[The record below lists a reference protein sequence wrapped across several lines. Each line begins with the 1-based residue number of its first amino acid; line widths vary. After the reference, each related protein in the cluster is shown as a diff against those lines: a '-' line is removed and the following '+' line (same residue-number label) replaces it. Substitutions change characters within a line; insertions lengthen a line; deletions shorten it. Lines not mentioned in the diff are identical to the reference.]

1 MTHNASPLV
10 RALARIVV
18 GDLEETV
25 ATATPASWR
34 EALAMV
40 LTYAK
45 DEQLVALC
53 QQLGDRLEAAGCLDE
68 ALLCAVC
75 AVDIPAMIR
84 LGLQIHPD
92 CSVRS
97 HLSVAEALLILC
109 SMTNPQTLDLPAAV
123 SSTTSAQRL
132 ATLCVELQ
140 QRGMQSVAS
149 RLVAVLVRS
158 PSARAVVEV
167 LHAMD
172 PALAPA
178 VPAVTAQPAV
188 PAQTVQAAQPAV
200 PAQTVQAAQP
210 AMPAVSAKPA
220 KPVAVRSAQFTPVQ
234 PMQPMQPAMP
244 VQQTQ
249 PATPK
254 PFMPSLPVQPAYQ
267 PVQPA
272 MPAQPAQPVQPVQPV
287 QTSPRPAPFMP
298 TMPEMP
304 SPVAQPAMPAQP
316 AQPVEEP
323 VAEMP

>member
-45 DEQLVALC
+45 DEQLVVLC

-75 AVDIPAMIR
+75 AVDIPAVIR

-92 CSVRS
+92 CNVRS

-109 SMTNPQTLDLPAAV
+109 SMTNPQTLDLPAVVA
-123 SSTTSAQRL
+123 STTSAQRL

-178 VPAVTAQPAV
+178 VPA
-188 PAQTVQAAQPAV
+188 QTVQAAQPAM
-200 PAQTVQAAQP
+200 PT
-210 AMPAVSAKPA
+210 MPAVSAKPA

-267 PVQPA
+267 PVQPV
-272 MPAQPAQPVQPVQPV
+272 MPAQPALPAQPV

-298 TMPEMP
+298 TMPVMP
-304 SPVAQPAMPAQP
+304 SPMAQPAMPAQP

>member
-75 AVDIPAMIR
+75 AVDIPAVIR

-109 SMTNPQTLDLPAAV
+109 SMTNPQTLDLPAVVA
-123 SSTTSAQRL
+123 STTSAQRL

-178 VPAVTAQPAV
+178 VT
-188 PAQTVQAAQPAV
+188 AQTVQAAQPAM
-200 PAQTVQAAQP
+200 PT
-210 AMPAVSAKPA
+210 MPAVSAKPA
-220 KPVAVRSAQFTPVQ
+220 KPVAVRSAQFTPMQ
-234 PMQPMQPAMP
+234 PMQPVQPAMP

-272 MPAQPAQPVQPVQPV
+272 MPAQPAQPAQPVQPV

-298 TMPEMP
+298 TMPVMP

>member
-1 MTHNASPLV
+1 MMHNASPLV

-45 DEQLVALC
+45 DEQLVVLC

-75 AVDIPAMIR
+75 AVDIPAVIR

-109 SMTNPQTLDLPAAV
+109 SMTNPQTLDLPAVVA
-123 SSTTSAQRL
+123 STTSAQRL

-178 VPAVTAQPAV
+178 VPA
-188 PAQTVQAAQPAV
+188 QTVQAAQPAM
-200 PAQTVQAAQP
+200 PT
-210 AMPAVSAKPA
+210 MPAVSAKPA
-220 KPVAVRSAQFTPVQ
+220 KPVAVRSAQFTPMQ

-267 PVQPA
+267 PVQPV
-272 MPAQPAQPVQPVQPV
+272 MPAQPALPAQPV

-298 TMPEMP
+298 TMPVMP
-304 SPVAQPAMPAQP
+304 SPMAQPAMPAQS

>member
-25 ATATPASWR
+25 VTATPASWR

-45 DEQLVALC
+45 DEQLVVLC

-75 AVDIPAMIR
+75 AVDIPAVIR

-109 SMTNPQTLDLPAAV
+109 SMTNPQTLDLPAVV
-123 SSTTSAQRL
+123 SSTASAQRL

-158 PSARAVVEV
+158 PSARAVVEA

-172 PALAPA
+172 PALA
-178 VPAVTAQPAV
+178 
-188 PAQTVQAAQPAV
+188 PAV

-220 KPVAVRSAQFTPVQ
+220 KPVAVRPAQFTP
-234 PMQPMQPAMP
+234 MQPAMPAMPAMP

-267 PVQPA
+267 PMQ
-272 MPAQPAQPVQPVQPV
+272 PAQPAQPV

-298 TMPEMP
+298 TMPVMP

>member
-1 MTHNASPLV
+1 MMHNASPLV

-45 DEQLVALC
+45 DEQLVVLC

-178 VPAVTAQPAV
+178 VPA
-188 PAQTVQAAQPAV
+188 QTVQAAQPAM
-200 PAQTVQAAQP
+200 PT
-210 AMPAVSAKPA
+210 MPAVSAKPA
-220 KPVAVRSAQFTPVQ
+220 KPVAVRPAQFTPMQPVQ

-298 TMPEMP
+298 TMPVMP

>member
-45 DEQLVALC
+45 DEQLVVLC

-109 SMTNPQTLDLPAAV
+109 SMTNPQTLDLPAVVA
-123 SSTTSAQRL
+123 STTSAQRL

-178 VPAVTAQPAV
+178 VPA
-188 PAQTVQAAQPAV
+188 QTVQAAQPAM
-200 PAQTVQAAQP
+200 PT
-210 AMPAVSAKPA
+210 MPAVSAKPA
-220 KPVAVRSAQFTPVQ
+220 KPVAVRSAQFTPMQ

-272 MPAQPAQPVQPVQPV
+272 MPAQPVQPV

-298 TMPEMP
+298 TMPVMP
-304 SPVAQPAMPAQP
+304 SPMAQPAMPAQP

>member
-25 ATATPASWR
+25 STATPASWR

-75 AVDIPAMIR
+75 AVDIPAVIR

-109 SMTNPQTLDLPAAV
+109 SMTNPQTLDLPAVVA
-123 SSTTSAQRL
+123 STTSAQRL

-178 VPAVTAQPAV
+178 VPA
-188 PAQTVQAAQPAV
+188 QTVQAAQPAM
-200 PAQTVQAAQP
+200 PT
-210 AMPAVSAKPA
+210 MPAVSAKPA
-220 KPVAVRSAQFTPVQ
+220 KPVAVRSAQFTPMQ

-272 MPAQPAQPVQPVQPV
+272 MPAQPALPAQPV

-298 TMPEMP
+298 TMPVMP
-304 SPVAQPAMPAQP
+304 SPMAQPAMPAQP

>member
-75 AVDIPAMIR
+75 AVDIPAVIR

-140 QRGMQSVAS
+140 QCGMQSVAS

-178 VPAVTAQPAV
+178 VT
-188 PAQTVQAAQPAV
+188 AQTVQAAQPAM
-200 PAQTVQAAQP
+200 PT
-210 AMPAVSAKPA
+210 MPAVSAKPA
-220 KPVAVRSAQFTPVQ
+220 KPVAVRPAQFTPMQPVQ

-254 PFMPSLPVQPAYQ
+254 PFMSSLPVQPAYQ
-267 PVQPA
+267 PVQPV
-272 MPAQPAQPVQPVQPV
+272 MPAQPALPAQPV

-298 TMPEMP
+298 TMPVMP
-304 SPVAQPAMPAQP
+304 SPMAQPAMPAQP

-323 VAEMP
+323 VTEMP

>member
-75 AVDIPAMIR
+75 AVDIPAVIR

-109 SMTNPQTLDLPAAV
+109 SMTNPQTLDLPAVVA
-123 SSTTSAQRL
+123 STTSAQRL

-178 VPAVTAQPAV
+178 VPA
-188 PAQTVQAAQPAV
+188 QTVQAAQPAM
-200 PAQTVQAAQP
+200 PT
-210 AMPAVSAKPA
+210 MPAVSAKPA
-220 KPVAVRSAQFTPVQ
+220 KPVAVRPAQFTPMQ

-267 PVQPA
+267 PVQPV
-272 MPAQPAQPVQPVQPV
+272 MPAQPAQPVQPV

-298 TMPEMP
+298 TMPVMP

-323 VAEMP
+323 VTEMP

>member
-75 AVDIPAMIR
+75 AVDIPAVIR

-178 VPAVTAQPAV
+178 VPA
-188 PAQTVQAAQPAV
+188 QTVQAAQPAM
-200 PAQTVQAAQP
+200 PT
-210 AMPAVSAKPA
+210 MPAVSAKPA
-220 KPVAVRSAQFTPVQ
+220 KPVAVRPAQFTP
-234 PMQPMQPAMP
+234 MQPAMPAMPAMP

-267 PVQPA
+267 PVQPV
-272 MPAQPAQPVQPVQPV
+272 MPAQPALPAQPV

-298 TMPEMP
+298 TMPVMP
-304 SPVAQPAMPAQP
+304 SPMAQPAMPAQP

>member
-75 AVDIPAMIR
+75 AVDIPAVIR

-123 SSTTSAQRL
+123 ASTTSAQRL

-158 PSARAVVEV
+158 PSARAVVEA

-172 PALAPA
+172 PALA
-178 VPAVTAQPAV
+178 
-188 PAQTVQAAQPAV
+188 PAV

-220 KPVAVRSAQFTPVQ
+220 KPVAVRPAQFTPMQPVQ

-272 MPAQPAQPVQPVQPV
+272 MPAQPALPAQPV

-298 TMPEMP
+298 TMPVMP

>member
-25 ATATPASWR
+25 VTATPASWR

-75 AVDIPAMIR
+75 AVDIPAVIR

-109 SMTNPQTLDLPAAV
+109 SMTNPQTLDLPAVVA
-123 SSTTSAQRL
+123 STTSAQRL

-178 VPAVTAQPAV
+178 VPA
-188 PAQTVQAAQPAV
+188 QTVQAAQPAM
-200 PAQTVQAAQP
+200 PT
-210 AMPAVSAKPA
+210 MPAVSAKPA

-272 MPAQPAQPVQPVQPV
+272 MPAQPALPAQPV

-298 TMPEMP
+298 TMPVMP
-304 SPVAQPAMPAQP
+304 SPMAQPAMPAQP

>member
-1 MTHNASPLV
+1 MMHNASPLV

-45 DEQLVALC
+45 DEQLVVLC

-109 SMTNPQTLDLPAAV
+109 SMTNPQTLDLPAVVA
-123 SSTTSAQRL
+123 STTSAQRL

-178 VPAVTAQPAV
+178 VPA
-188 PAQTVQAAQPAV
+188 QTVQAAQPAM
-200 PAQTVQAAQP
+200 PT
-210 AMPAVSAKPA
+210 MPAVSAKPA
-220 KPVAVRSAQFTPVQ
+220 KPVAVRSAQFTPMQ

-267 PVQPA
+267 PVQPV
-272 MPAQPAQPVQPVQPV
+272 MPAQPALPAQPV

-298 TMPEMP
+298 TMPVMP

>member
-75 AVDIPAMIR
+75 AVDIPAVIR

-123 SSTTSAQRL
+123 ASTTSAQRL

-178 VPAVTAQPAV
+178 VPA
-188 PAQTVQAAQPAV
+188 QTVQAAQPAM
-200 PAQTVQAAQP
+200 PT
-210 AMPAVSAKPA
+210 MPAVSAKPA
-220 KPVAVRSAQFTPVQ
+220 KPVAVRPAQFT
-234 PMQPMQPAMP
+234 PMQPAMP
-244 VQQTQ
+244 AMPAMPGQQTQ
-249 PATPK
+249 PTTPK

-272 MPAQPAQPVQPVQPV
+272 MPAQPAQPAQPVQPV

-298 TMPEMP
+298 TMPVMP

>member
-75 AVDIPAMIR
+75 AVDIPAVIR

-92 CSVRS
+92 CNVRS

-123 SSTTSAQRL
+123 ASTTSAQRL

-178 VPAVTAQPAV
+178 VPA
-188 PAQTVQAAQPAV
+188 QTVQAAQPAM
-200 PAQTVQAAQP
+200 PT
-210 AMPAVSAKPA
+210 MPAVSAKPA

-267 PVQPA
+267 PVQPV
-272 MPAQPAQPVQPVQPV
+272 MPAQPALPAQPVQPV

-298 TMPEMP
+298 TMPVMP

-323 VAEMP
+323 VTEMP

>member
-1 MTHNASPLV
+1 MMHNASPLV

-45 DEQLVALC
+45 DEQLVVLC

-75 AVDIPAMIR
+75 AVDIPAVIR

-109 SMTNPQTLDLPAAV
+109 SMTNPQTLDLPAVV

-178 VPAVTAQPAV
+178 VT
-188 PAQTVQAAQPAV
+188 AQTVQAAQPAM
-200 PAQTVQAAQP
+200 PT
-210 AMPAVSAKPA
+210 MPAVSAKPA
-220 KPVAVRSAQFTPVQ
+220 KPVAVRPAQFTPVQPMQ

-267 PVQPA
+267 PVQPV
-272 MPAQPAQPVQPVQPV
+272 MPAQPALPAQPV

-298 TMPEMP
+298 TMPVMP
-304 SPVAQPAMPAQP
+304 SPMAQPAMPAQP

>member
-75 AVDIPAMIR
+75 AVDIPAVIR

-109 SMTNPQTLDLPAAV
+109 SMTNPQTLDLPAVVA
-123 SSTTSAQRL
+123 STTSAQRL

-178 VPAVTAQPAV
+178 VPA
-188 PAQTVQAAQPAV
+188 QTVQAAQPAM
-200 PAQTVQAAQP
+200 PT
-210 AMPAVSAKPA
+210 MPAVSAKPA

-272 MPAQPAQPVQPVQPV
+272 MPAQPAQP
-287 QTSPRPAPFMP
+287 AL
-298 TMPEMP
+298 
-304 SPVAQPAMPAQP
+304 PAQP

>member
-75 AVDIPAMIR
+75 AVDIPAVIR

-109 SMTNPQTLDLPAAV
+109 SMTNPQTLDLPAVV
-123 SSTTSAQRL
+123 SSTASAQRL

-178 VPAVTAQPAV
+178 VPA
-188 PAQTVQAAQPAV
+188 QTVQPAV

-220 KPVAVRSAQFTPVQ
+220 KPVAVRPAQFTPMQPVQ

-272 MPAQPAQPVQPVQPV
+272 MPAQPVQPV

-298 TMPEMP
+298 TMPVMP

>member
-75 AVDIPAMIR
+75 AVDIPAVIR

-109 SMTNPQTLDLPAAV
+109 SMTNPQTLDLPAVV

-158 PSARAVVEV
+158 PSARAVVEA

-172 PALAPA
+172 PALA
-178 VPAVTAQPAV
+178 
-188 PAQTVQAAQPAV
+188 PAV

-210 AMPAVSAKPA
+210 AMPTMPAVSAKPA
-220 KPVAVRSAQFTPVQ
+220 KPVAVRPAQSTPVQ

-267 PVQPA
+267 PVQPV
-272 MPAQPAQPVQPVQPV
+272 MPAQPALPAQPV

-298 TMPEMP
+298 TMPVMP

-323 VAEMP
+323 VTEMP

>member
-75 AVDIPAMIR
+75 AVDIPAVIR

-109 SMTNPQTLDLPAAV
+109 SMTNPQTLDLPAVV

-158 PSARAVVEV
+158 PSARAVVEA

-172 PALAPA
+172 PALA
-178 VPAVTAQPAV
+178 
-188 PAQTVQAAQPAV
+188 PAV

-210 AMPAVSAKPA
+210 AMPTMPAVSAKPA
-220 KPVAVRSAQFTPVQ
+220 KPVAVRSTQFTPVQ

-267 PVQPA
+267 PVQPV
-272 MPAQPAQPVQPVQPV
+272 MPAQPALPAQPV

-298 TMPEMP
+298 TMPVMP

-323 VAEMP
+323 VTEMP

>member
-45 DEQLVALC
+45 DEQLVVLC

-109 SMTNPQTLDLPAAV
+109 SMTNPQTLDLPAVV

-178 VPAVTAQPAV
+178 VPA
-188 PAQTVQAAQPAV
+188 QTVQAAQPAM
-200 PAQTVQAAQP
+200 PT
-210 AMPAVSAKPA
+210 MPAVSAKPA
-220 KPVAVRSAQFTPVQ
+220 KPVAVRSAQFTPMQ

-272 MPAQPAQPVQPVQPV
+272 MPAQPALPAQPV

-298 TMPEMP
+298 TMPVMP
-304 SPVAQPAMPAQP
+304 SPMAQPAMPAQP

>member
-75 AVDIPAMIR
+75 AVDIPAVIR

-109 SMTNPQTLDLPAAV
+109 SMTNPQTLDLPAVV

-178 VPAVTAQPAV
+178 VPA
-188 PAQTVQAAQPAV
+188 QTVQAAQPAM
-200 PAQTVQAAQP
+200 PT
-210 AMPAVSAKPA
+210 MPAVSAKPA
-220 KPVAVRSAQFTPVQ
+220 KPVAVRPAQFTPVQ

-267 PVQPA
+267 PVQPV
-272 MPAQPAQPVQPVQPV
+272 MPAQPALPAQPV

-298 TMPEMP
+298 TMPVMP

>member
-109 SMTNPQTLDLPAAV
+109 SMTNPQTLDLPAVV

-178 VPAVTAQPAV
+178 VPA
-188 PAQTVQAAQPAV
+188 QTVQAAQPAM
-200 PAQTVQAAQP
+200 PT
-210 AMPAVSAKPA
+210 MPAVSAKPA
-220 KPVAVRSAQFTPVQ
+220 KPVAVRSAQFTPMQ

-298 TMPEMP
+298 TMPVMP

>member
-45 DEQLVALC
+45 DEQLVVLC

-109 SMTNPQTLDLPAAV
+109 SMTNPQTLDLPAVV

-178 VPAVTAQPAV
+178 VT
-188 PAQTVQAAQPAV
+188 AQTVQAAQPAM
-200 PAQTVQAAQP
+200 PT
-210 AMPAVSAKPA
+210 MPAVSAKPA

-267 PVQPA
+267 PVQPV
-272 MPAQPAQPVQPVQPV
+272 MPAQPALPAQPV

-298 TMPEMP
+298 TMPVMP

>member
-75 AVDIPAMIR
+75 AVDIPAVIR

-92 CSVRS
+92 CNVRS

-109 SMTNPQTLDLPAAV
+109 SMTNPQTLDLPAVVA
-123 SSTTSAQRL
+123 STTSAQRL

-178 VPAVTAQPAV
+178 VPA
-188 PAQTVQAAQPAV
+188 QTVQAAQPAM
-200 PAQTVQAAQP
+200 PT
-210 AMPAVSAKPA
+210 MPAVSAKPA
-220 KPVAVRSAQFTPVQ
+220 KPVAVRSAQFTPMQ

-267 PVQPA
+267 PVQPV
-272 MPAQPAQPVQPVQPV
+272 MPAQPALPAQPV

-298 TMPEMP
+298 TMPVMP
-304 SPVAQPAMPAQP
+304 SPMAQPAMPAQP

>member
-45 DEQLVALC
+45 DEQLVVLC

-109 SMTNPQTLDLPAAV
+109 SMTNPQTLDLPAVVA
-123 SSTTSAQRL
+123 STTSAQRL

-178 VPAVTAQPAV
+178 VPA
-188 PAQTVQAAQPAV
+188 QTVQAAQPAM
-200 PAQTVQAAQP
+200 PT
-210 AMPAVSAKPA
+210 MPAVSAKPA

-272 MPAQPAQPVQPVQPV
+272 MPAQPVQPV

-298 TMPEMP
+298 TMPVMP
-304 SPVAQPAMPAQP
+304 SPMAQPAMPAQP

>member
-75 AVDIPAMIR
+75 AVDIPAVIR

-109 SMTNPQTLDLPAAV
+109 SMTNPQTLDLPAVV

-158 PSARAVVEV
+158 PSARAVVEA

-178 VPAVTAQPAV
+178 VPA
-188 PAQTVQAAQPAV
+188 QTVQAAQPAM
-200 PAQTVQAAQP
+200 PT
-210 AMPAVSAKPA
+210 MPAVSAKPA
-220 KPVAVRSAQFTPVQ
+220 KPVAVRSAQFTPMQ

-267 PVQPA
+267 PVQPV
-272 MPAQPAQPVQPVQPV
+272 MPAQPALPAQPV

-298 TMPEMP
+298 TMPVMP

-323 VAEMP
+323 VTEMP

>member
-45 DEQLVALC
+45 DEQLVVLC

-75 AVDIPAMIR
+75 AVDIPAVIR

-109 SMTNPQTLDLPAAV
+109 SMTNPQTLDLPAVVA
-123 SSTTSAQRL
+123 STASAQRL

-158 PSARAVVEV
+158 PSARAVVEA

-172 PALAPA
+172 PALASA
-178 VPAVTAQPAV
+178 VPAVMAQPI
-188 PAQTVQAAQPAV
+188 
-200 PAQTVQAAQP
+200 QP

-220 KPVAVRSAQFTPVQ
+220 KPVAVRPAQFTPVQ

-244 VQQTQ
+244 VQPAMSAMPMQQTQ

-267 PVQPA
+267 PMQPA
-272 MPAQPAQPVQPVQPV
+272 MPTQPVQPV

-298 TMPEMP
+298 TMPVMP

>member
-75 AVDIPAMIR
+75 AVDIPAVIR

-109 SMTNPQTLDLPAAV
+109 SMTNPQTLDLPAVVA
-123 SSTTSAQRL
+123 STTSAQRL

-158 PSARAVVEV
+158 PSARAVVEA

-178 VPAVTAQPAV
+178 VPA
-188 PAQTVQAAQPAV
+188 QTVQAAQPAM
-200 PAQTVQAAQP
+200 PT
-210 AMPAVSAKPA
+210 MPAVSAKPA

-272 MPAQPAQPVQPVQPV
+272 MLAQPAQPAQPVQPV

-298 TMPEMP
+298 TMPVMP

>member
-1 MTHNASPLV
+1 MTHNTSPLV

-25 ATATPASWR
+25 STATPASWR

-45 DEQLVALC
+45 DEQLVVLC

-75 AVDIPAMIR
+75 AVDIPAVIR

-109 SMTNPQTLDLPAAV
+109 SMTNPQTLDLPAVVA
-123 SSTTSAQRL
+123 STTSAQRL

-178 VPAVTAQPAV
+178 VPA
-188 PAQTVQAAQPAV
+188 QTVQAAQPAM
-200 PAQTVQAAQP
+200 PT
-210 AMPAVSAKPA
+210 MPAVSAKPA
-220 KPVAVRSAQFTPVQ
+220 KPVAVRPAQFTPMQ

-267 PVQPA
+267 PMQ
-272 MPAQPAQPVQPVQPV
+272 PAQPAQPV

-298 TMPEMP
+298 TMPVMP
-304 SPVAQPAMPAQP
+304 SPMAQPAMPAQP

>member
-188 PAQTVQAAQPAV
+188 PAQTVQAAQPA
-200 PAQTVQAAQP
+200 
-210 AMPAVSAKPA
+210 MPAVSAKPA
-220 KPVAVRSAQFTPVQ
+220 KPVAVRPAQFT
-234 PMQPMQPAMP
+234 PMQPMQPAMPAMP

-267 PVQPA
+267 PVQPV
-272 MPAQPAQPVQPVQPV
+272 MPAQPALPAQPV

-298 TMPEMP
+298 TMPVMP

>member
-109 SMTNPQTLDLPAAV
+109 SMTNPQTLDLPAVVA
-123 SSTTSAQRL
+123 STTSAQRL

-178 VPAVTAQPAV
+178 VPA
-188 PAQTVQAAQPAV
+188 QTVQAAQPAM
-200 PAQTVQAAQP
+200 PT
-210 AMPAVSAKPA
+210 MPAVSAKPA

-272 MPAQPAQPVQPVQPV
+272 MPAQPALPAQPVQPV

-298 TMPEMP
+298 TMPVMP
-304 SPVAQPAMPAQP
+304 SPMAQPAMPAQP

>member
-75 AVDIPAMIR
+75 AVDIPAVIR

-109 SMTNPQTLDLPAAV
+109 SMTNPQTLDLPAVVA
-123 SSTTSAQRL
+123 STASAQRL

-158 PSARAVVEV
+158 PSARAVVEA

-172 PALAPA
+172 PALASA
-178 VPAVTAQPAV
+178 VPAVMAQPI
-188 PAQTVQAAQPAV
+188 
-200 PAQTVQAAQP
+200 QP

-220 KPVAVRSAQFTPVQ
+220 KPVAVRPAQFTPVQ
-234 PMQPMQPAMP
+234 PMQPMQPAMPAMP

-267 PVQPA
+267 PVQPV
-272 MPAQPAQPVQPVQPV
+272 MPAQPALPAQPV

-298 TMPEMP
+298 TMPVMP
-304 SPVAQPAMPAQP
+304 SPMAQPAMPAQP

-323 VAEMP
+323 VTEMP

>member
-45 DEQLVALC
+45 DEQLVVLC

-75 AVDIPAMIR
+75 AVDIPAVIR

-92 CSVRS
+92 CNVRS

-109 SMTNPQTLDLPAAV
+109 SMTNPQTLDLPAVVA
-123 SSTTSAQRL
+123 STTSAQRL

-178 VPAVTAQPAV
+178 VPA
-188 PAQTVQAAQPAV
+188 QTVQAAQPAM
-200 PAQTVQAAQP
+200 PT
-210 AMPAVSAKPA
+210 MPAVSAKPA

-267 PVQPA
+267 PVQPV
-272 MPAQPAQPVQPVQPV
+272 MPAQPALPAQPVQPV

-298 TMPEMP
+298 TMPVMP

-323 VAEMP
+323 VTEMP

>member
-25 ATATPASWR
+25 VTATPASWR

-45 DEQLVALC
+45 DEQLVVLC

-75 AVDIPAMIR
+75 AVDIPAVIR

-109 SMTNPQTLDLPAAV
+109 SMTNPQTLDLPAVV
-123 SSTTSAQRL
+123 SSTASAQRL

-158 PSARAVVEV
+158 PSARAVVEA

-178 VPAVTAQPAV
+178 VTAQTAQPAV
-188 PAQTVQAAQPAV
+188 PAQTVQP
-200 PAQTVQAAQP
+200 T
-210 AMPAVSAKPA
+210 MPAVSAKPA
-220 KPVAVRSAQFTPVQ
+220 KPVAVRPAQFTP
-234 PMQPMQPAMP
+234 MQPAMPAMPAMP

-272 MPAQPAQPVQPVQPV
+272 MPAQPAQPVQPVQ
-287 QTSPRPAPFMP
+287 TSPRPAPFMP
-298 TMPEMP
+298 TMPVMP

>member
-75 AVDIPAMIR
+75 AVDIPAVIR

-123 SSTTSAQRL
+123 SSTTSTQRL

-178 VPAVTAQPAV
+178 VT
-188 PAQTVQAAQPAV
+188 AQTVQAAQPAM
-200 PAQTVQAAQP
+200 PT
-210 AMPAVSAKPA
+210 MPAVSAKPA
-220 KPVAVRSAQFTPVQ
+220 KPVAVRPAQFTPMQPVQ

-272 MPAQPAQPVQPVQPV
+272 MPAQPAQPVQPVQ
-287 QTSPRPAPFMP
+287 TSPRPAPFMP
-298 TMPEMP
+298 TMPVMP

>member
-75 AVDIPAMIR
+75 AVDIPAVIR

-92 CSVRS
+92 CNVRS

-109 SMTNPQTLDLPAAV
+109 SMTNPQTLDLPAVVA
-123 SSTTSAQRL
+123 STTSAQRL

-178 VPAVTAQPAV
+178 VPA
-188 PAQTVQAAQPAV
+188 QTVQAAQPAM
-200 PAQTVQAAQP
+200 PT
-210 AMPAVSAKPA
+210 MPAVSAKPA

-272 MPAQPAQPVQPVQPV
+272 MPAQPALPAQPV

-298 TMPEMP
+298 TMPVMP
-304 SPVAQPAMPAQP
+304 SPMAQPAMPAQP

>member
-45 DEQLVALC
+45 DEQLVVLC

-75 AVDIPAMIR
+75 AVDIPAVIR

-92 CSVRS
+92 CNVRS

-109 SMTNPQTLDLPAAV
+109 SMTNPQTLDLPAVVA
-123 SSTTSAQRL
+123 STTSAQRL

-178 VPAVTAQPAV
+178 VPA
-188 PAQTVQAAQPAV
+188 QTVQAAQPAM
-200 PAQTVQAAQP
+200 PT
-210 AMPAVSAKPA
+210 MPAVSAKPA
-220 KPVAVRSAQFTPVQ
+220 KPVAVRSAQFTPMQ

-267 PVQPA
+267 PVQPV
-272 MPAQPAQPVQPVQPV
+272 MPAQPALPAQPV

-298 TMPEMP
+298 TMPVMP
-304 SPVAQPAMPAQP
+304 SPMAQPAMPAQP

>member
-123 SSTTSAQRL
+123 ASTTSAQRL

-158 PSARAVVEV
+158 PSARAVVEA

-178 VPAVTAQPAV
+178 VPAVTAQPM
-188 PAQTVQAAQPAV
+188 QPAV
-200 PAQTVQAAQP
+200 
-210 AMPAVSAKPA
+210 PAVSAKPA
-220 KPVAVRSAQFTPVQ
+220 KPVAVRPAQFTPV
-234 PMQPMQPAMP
+234 QPMQPAMP

-272 MPAQPAQPVQPVQPV
+272 MPAQPALPALPV

-298 TMPEMP
+298 TMPVMP
-304 SPVAQPAMPAQP
+304 SPVAQPSMPAQP

>member
-188 PAQTVQAAQPAV
+188 PAQTVQAAQPA
-200 PAQTVQAAQP
+200 
-210 AMPAVSAKPA
+210 MPAVSAKPA
-220 KPVAVRSAQFTPVQ
+220 KPVAVRPAQFT
-234 PMQPMQPAMP
+234 PMQPMQPAMPAMPMQPAMPAMP

-272 MPAQPAQPVQPVQPV
+272 MPAQPVQPV

-298 TMPEMP
+298 TMPVMP
-304 SPVAQPAMPAQP
+304 SPMAQPAMPAQP

-323 VAEMP
+323 VTEMP